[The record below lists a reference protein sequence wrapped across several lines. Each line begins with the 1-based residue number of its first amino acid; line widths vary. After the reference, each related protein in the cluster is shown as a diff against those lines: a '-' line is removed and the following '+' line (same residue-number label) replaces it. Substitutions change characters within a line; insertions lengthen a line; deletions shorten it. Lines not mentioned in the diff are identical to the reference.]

1 MASAEVSE
9 SANDN
14 PNDDA
19 DRRTHNRAR
28 DTDAITSIALSPLSL
43 RSVPLCA
50 SALSRAGG
58 MTTLFCFVL
67 VILFERHCQSPNP
80 CNRSW
85 RAAGRLPARQRC
97 ARAVLSRCPISD
109 GYCISRFKALIV
121 QI

>member
-1 MASAEVSE
+1 MASAEVIE

-19 DRRTHNRAR
+19 NRRTYKRTR
-28 DTDAITSIALSPLSL
+28 DADAITPIALSPLSL

-58 MTTLFCFVL
+58 MTTLFCFLL

-85 RAAGRLPARQRC
+85 RVAGRLPARERC
-97 ARAVLSRCPISD
+97 TRAVLSRCPISD
-109 GYCISRFKALIV
+109 GYCICRFKAAIV